1 VTAFLS
7 VVSKA
12 AVLFTFTSILYK
24 VFTPIATVWYG
35 VLVVLSVATILI
47 GNLFAIRQD
56 NFKRFLAFSSIAQVG
71 FILIGISG
79 SSQAGSASLVYFV
92 LIYVFSNLAAFGVVT
107 VVSALTGKEN
117 ISDFKGFYKTNPFL
131 SWVLTIALFSLAG
144 VPPTAGFFGKLFL
157 MMAGAAKENYGL
169 ITFAALNMVIS
180 FFYYLKVVKAIFME
194 ENEQPI
200 QKLSV
205 PGMTKLAMYI
215 CVAGIII
222 TGLASLVYDYIY
234 SLSIGL

>member
-1 VTAFLS
+1 M
-7 VVSKA
+7 
-12 AVLFTFTSILYK
+12 
-24 VFTPIATVWYG
+24 
-35 VLVVLSVATILI
+35 
-47 GNLFAIRQD
+47 
-56 NFKRFLAFSSIAQVG
+56 
-71 FILIGISG
+71 
-79 SSQAGSASLVYFV
+79 YFV

-169 ITFAALNMVIS
+169 ITFAALNMVVS

-215 CVAGIII
+215 CVAGIIT
-222 TGLASLVYDYIY
+222 TGLASMVYDYIY